1 MLPGGEDL
9 ASQLFKFTAGLPV
22 AGTRGPFGVI
32 SQTIS
37 LESEEMVSE
46 VEMKIFDPFFAVLD
60 GISGTVVSTANVK
73 VKQGG
78 DGDTLLVA
86 PRTTRVRNANVGG
99 VVLDQI
105 VVPTSDLMSGVVD
118 GGAVEAEAVVTYV
131 DDTLRVTR
139 VGENL
144 DQVFVYTR
152 KNAFEM

>member
-1 MLPGGEDL
+1 
-9 ASQLFKFTAGLPV
+9 
-22 AGTRGPFGVI
+22 
-32 SQTIS
+32 
-37 LESEEMVSE
+37 
-46 VEMKIFDPFFAVLD
+46 MKIFDPFFAVLD

-99 VVLDQI
+99 VLLDQI

-131 DDTLRVTR
+131 DYTLRVTR

-152 KNAFEM
+152 KNAF